1 MEEKWQ
7 AFCAVRTVAHGV
19 IMWWR
24 QAPICLVKMHAS
36 VFSFLGSFPP
46 RLEQELKISHAAGDI
61 KTIENLVLGRGVDV
75 NCENS
80 LGDTPLH
87 WAIRSQVATKPLPPK
102 PVLPKPVLPKPLT
115 PKPLLPQTQER
126 DSTHAMHARSSFRK
140 GTTHYP
146 LLGFNFPREI
156 PPFFCSEQHV
166 SAAAR
171 LISLGASLQAR
182 NDVGVSCVSDVAT
195 FMSNKQQ
202 IRMQRKVAAYPP
214 FLGGA
219 ADGGAEGTQQ
229 WLATSLPSEDDEGMG
244 GNASP
249 GPGGMSSSHALA
261 VEARAIGR
269 ERVAMKKKHGVKAN
283 ILLPPT
289 DDSAATSPPSE
300 TASAAVDSP
309 SDCNPD
315 DQHNLSE
322 AEAGEAAMLSFRGD
336 WSEHPVRRAC
346 MQVGLQPWHR
356 LDN

>member
-1 MEEKWQ
+1 
-7 AFCAVRTVAHGV
+7 
-19 IMWWR
+19 
-24 QAPICLVKMHAS
+24 
-36 VFSFLGSFPP
+36 
-46 RLEQELKISHAAGDI
+46 
-61 KTIENLVLGRGVDV
+61 
-75 NCENS
+75 
-80 LGDTPLH
+80 
-87 WAIRSQVATKPLPPK
+87 
-102 PVLPKPVLPKPLT
+102 
-115 PKPLLPQTQER
+115 
-126 DSTHAMHARSSFRK
+126 
-140 GTTHYP
+140 
-146 LLGFNFPREI
+146 
-156 PPFFCSEQHV
+156 
-166 SAAAR
+166 
-171 LISLGASLQAR
+171 
-182 NDVGVSCVSDVAT
+182 VGVSCVSDVAT

-289 DDSAATSPPSE
+289 NDSAATSPPAE
-300 TASAAVDSP
+300 GASAAVDSP

-356 LDN
+356 LDIGMCCVILVLPRLDNII

>member
-1 MEEKWQ
+1 M
-7 AFCAVRTVAHGV
+7 
-19 IMWWR
+19 
-24 QAPICLVKMHAS
+24 
-36 VFSFLGSFPP
+36 
-46 RLEQELKISHAAGDI
+46 
-61 KTIENLVLGRGVDV
+61 
-75 NCENS
+75 
-80 LGDTPLH
+80 
-87 WAIRSQVATKPLPPK
+87 
-102 PVLPKPVLPKPLT
+102 
-115 PKPLLPQTQER
+115 
-126 DSTHAMHARSSFRK
+126 
-140 GTTHYP
+140 
-146 LLGFNFPREI
+146 
-156 PPFFCSEQHV
+156 
-166 SAAAR
+166 
-171 LISLGASLQAR
+171 
-182 NDVGVSCVSDVAT
+182 SDVAT

-356 LDN
+356 LDNGICCVILVRPRLDNIGITCTVFPHLSLDFPSLSPLKSPPPLFRPHMALHPFSPSHMHGNRSIPRIPSQKQVLGTTTPLAAQNPILNEKKSYKQCRLRRGCHTSRAFERGFGPSGRLLACVPSSKRRGTPLSWPL